1 MGLARGIYETMPEG
15 VKPALRRLRA
25 LERFVPFTRARARA
39 RWIASYTDFQMA
51 ARDRTFRRIAYFCH
65 VNRPMRGYY
74 FEFGCHEANTMRQAY
89 KHSRYLFDWT
99 YVAFDSFEGFPEIAE
114 IDRQEAFEPRKC
126 ATSEEAFREKV
137 RRAGMPSDRL
147 ITVKGFYDHSLT
159 SELRDELLPR
169 KAAVVYVDCDLYV
182 STVDVLNFIV
192 DFLQTCTIIVFGDWD
207 CFYGDPRRGQRR
219 AWREFRERHPDLE
232 FEEFFA
238 EGMAKG
244 FIFVGPRD
252 RMQTVIK
259 A

>member
-1 MGLARGIYETMPEG
+1 MSMGLLRGFYEAMPEG

-25 LERFVPFTRARARA
+25 LERFVPFSPARARA
-39 RWIASYTDFQMA
+39 RWVASYTAFQMA
-51 ARDRTFRRIAYFCH
+51 EHERIFRRIAFFCH

-74 FEFGCHEANTMRQAY
+74 FEFGCHEANTMRLAY

-99 YVAFDSFEGFPEIAE
+99 YVAFDSFEGFPEIDK
-114 IDRQEAFEPRKC
+114 IDRQESFEPGKC

-137 RRAGMPSDRL
+137 RRAGMPPDRL
-147 ITVKGFYDHSLT
+147 RTVKGFYDRSLT
-159 SELRDELLPR
+159 PEVRDELLPH

-192 DFLQTCTIIVFGDWD
+192 DFLQTGTIFVFDDWN
-207 CFYGDPRRGQRR
+207 CFWGDPRRGERR
-219 AWREFRERHPDLE
+219 AWSEFLAKHPDLE
-232 FEEFFA
+232 FEEFFT

-252 RMQTVIK
+252 RETPEP
-259 A
+259 